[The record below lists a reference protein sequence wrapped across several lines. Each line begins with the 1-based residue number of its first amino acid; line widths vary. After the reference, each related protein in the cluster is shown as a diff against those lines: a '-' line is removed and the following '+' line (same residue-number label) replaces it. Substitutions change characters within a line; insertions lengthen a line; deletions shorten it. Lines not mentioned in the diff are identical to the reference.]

1 MFKCESQYNESDEN
15 NEEGIIIAHS
25 DGEIITREF
34 YESSTGVPVNLDD
47 VFVCMCDD
55 FQEQL
60 TVLPER
66 FSVKEFLESQ
76 IDVPNDDQYSE
87 SIKSAAAYG
96 IDHLDL
102 FNLLARIIWIR
113 LFMLFESYI
122 SENGKSVH
130 MTNCNFTYATAKMHQ
145 LFHTNEYR
153 SDLISAFSV
162 NSWSELDD
170 GQRTLGSQ
178 LVFHLFQLFAN
189 ELGNMVCKEEARPIL
204 FDVRNMGPDGNGKIR
219 YIGGWAI
226 CKALRKSQR

>member
-1 MFKCESQYNESDEN
+1 M
-15 NEEGIIIAHS
+15 
-25 DGEIITREF
+25 
-34 YESSTGVPVNLDD
+34 
-47 VFVCMCDD
+47 CMCADD

-66 FSVKEFLESQ
+66 FWVKEFLESQ

-102 FNLLARIIWIR
+102 FDLLARIIWIR
-113 LFMLFESYI
+113 LFTLFESYI
-122 SENGKSVH
+122 SENGESVH
-130 MTNCNFTYATAKMHQ
+130 MTNCNFTYATAKMHH
-145 LFHTNEYR
+145 LFLTNEYR

-189 ELGNMVCKEEARPIL
+189 ELGNMVRKEARPIL
-204 FDVRNMGPDGNGKIR
+204 FDVRNMGPDRKWKIR

-226 CKALRKSQR
+226 LKALQKSQR